1 MTPRALVLTG
11 RGRYEDPW
19 HDHAATSHVVARTLG
34 TMDIEA
40 EVRSLFPDSMGDLAD
55 YDLVVVNAGHG
66 RVDPDF
72 DGDHAAWVPAH
83 RAMMSF
89 IDAGGAV
96 LGLHQAAGTFAD
108 NTRWGAALGGRWVW
122 GHSMHPP
129 QELATF
135 SPTGDHPIA
144 VGLDPVVVDDEQYCH
159 LVLEPG
165 SQVFLTTRHEGTDH
179 PVAWV
184 SATGR
189 VVYDSLGHDVGSYA
203 SPSRLALLRREVDWL
218 LRR

>member
-1 MTPRALVLTG
+1 MARRALVLVG

-19 HDHAATSHVVARTLG
+19 HDHAATSHVVAQILG
-34 TMDIEA
+34 TMDVEA
-40 EVRSLFPDSMGDLAD
+40 EVRSLFPDSMRDLDAHE
-55 YDLVVVNAGHG
+55 LVVVNAGHG
-66 RVDPDF
+66 RVDPAF
-72 DGDHAAWVPAH
+72 DGDHAAWAPAH
-83 RAMMSF
+83 RAMMAF

-96 LGLHQAAGTFAD
+96 LGLHQAAGSFAD
-108 NTRWGAALGGRWVW
+108 NPRWGTALGGRWVW

-135 SPTGDHPIA
+135 TPTGDHPIA
-144 VGLDPVVVDDEQYCH
+144 AGLAPVVVDDEQYCH
-159 LVLEPG
+159 LVLEPD
-165 SQVFLTTRHEGTDH
+165 SHVFLTTRHDGADH

-189 VVYDSLGHDVGSYA
+189 IVYDSLGHDIGSYA
-203 SPSRLALLRREVDWL
+203 GPSRAALLRREVDWL